1 MRNYHKMVNT
11 ASHDGFE
18 FDYNHNVIF
27 YAGKVIRLSPHE
39 AERFTAYLRPLVE
52 TMQGR
57 ERQAV
62 AYLWAVKR

>member
-1 MRNYHKMVNT
+1 M
-11 ASHDGFE
+11 AQ
-18 FDYNHNVIF
+18 
-27 YAGKVIRLSPHE
+27 ALSPHE

-52 TMQGR
+52 TVQGY